1 MSKDNSIPFYNGDS
15 DKKDKEFVYR
25 SDEEAIQQAYEK
37 FLGWAETGSPVF
49 TQDDYAILFQAGTFE
64 YGKNAEQFCDA
75 VFRWGP
81 IPGERTSQLS
91 GESVAPR
98 PATGEVDFRG
108 SQRIVP
114 GGTR

>member
-1 MSKDNSIPFYNGDS
+1 MPKGGSIPFNREDGYQQYDNI
-15 DKKDKEFVYR
+15 ER
-25 SDEEAIQQAYEK
+25 TDELAIKQALER
-37 FLGWAETGSPVF
+37 FAAWAETGSPVF
-49 TQDDYAILFQAGTFE
+49 GQDDYDILFQAGTFE
-64 YGKNAEQFCDA
+64 HGGNAEAFCAA

-81 IPGERTSQLS
+81 VPGERTSELS

-108 SQRIVP
+108 SQRIVQ